1 MPENLFRSSWPE
13 QPSWSEDRIPFYN
26 PFKLE
31 NFRIKTRVTMKDRK
45 GVWAQIIFI
54 LFIGLVVSGIAD
66 RELLDSLRII
76 WQKNDPEVLLEYLSL
91 GLGFLSLV
99 LFLVWMVI
107 RGIQGE

>member
-1 MPENLFRSSWPE
+1 MDKN
-13 QPSWSEDRIPFYN
+13 
-26 PFKLE
+26 K
-31 NFRIKTRVTMKDRK
+31 K
-45 GVWAQIIFI
+45 GLWAQIIFI

-66 RELLDSLRII
+66 QELLDSLRTI
-76 WQKNDPEVLLEYLSL
+76 WQESNPEILLEYLSL

>member
-1 MPENLFRSSWPE
+1 MEKN
-13 QPSWSEDRIPFYN
+13 
-26 PFKLE
+26 K
-31 NFRIKTRVTMKDRK
+31 K
-45 GVWAQIIFI
+45 GLWAQIIFI

-66 RELLDSLRII
+66 QELLDSLRTI
-76 WQKNDPEVLLEYLSL
+76 WQESNPEILLEYLSL

>member
-1 MPENLFRSSWPE
+1 MEKN
-13 QPSWSEDRIPFYN
+13 
-26 PFKLE
+26 K
-31 NFRIKTRVTMKDRK
+31 K
-45 GVWAQIIFI
+45 GLWAQIIFI

-66 RELLDSLRII
+66 QELLDSLRTI
-76 WQKNDPEVLLEYLSL
+76 WQESDPEILLEYLSL